1 MAGTVLP
8 PIPEQEI
15 AMSWIMQ
22 VVTSILVALGFGPLA
37 KELGLKVE
45 TRPVAPIRAT
55 ALTDSADGPIEPPI
69 QLPAKTPAAAPQ
81 PAQSMT
87 IDQLGQLLASAG
99 ISVTPN
105 KDASGAVVSY
115 SGQLQWSNGWSGPF
129 TFVLSRNSTYI
140 WIDVKLQ
147 NVTNVSAVPAPA
159 LLKLL
164 QSNGD
169 HGTTNFVVD
178 SSNSLW
184 YYSSWSVD
192 GMTPEFLKQVISSIE
207 TTIQD
212 TANLWSQQALGQAP
226 PPPAPPTPPAN
237 PGSAPAPAPT
247 KP

>member
-1 MAGTVLP
+1 
-8 PIPEQEI
+8 
-15 AMSWIMQ
+15 MSWIMQ

-45 TRPVAPIRAT
+45 TRPVTPIRAA
-55 ALTDSADGPIEPPI
+55 ALANSADGPIAPPT
-69 QLPAKTPAAAPQ
+69 QLPPATPAVVPQ
-81 PAQSMT
+81 PPKSMT

-115 SGQLQWSNGWSGPF
+115 SGQLQWSNGWNGPF

-140 WIDVKLQ
+140 WVDVKLQ
-147 NVTNVSAVPAPA
+147 NVTNVSAVPAQA

-178 SSNSLW
+178 ASNSLW

-192 GMTPEFLKQVISSIE
+192 GMTPDFLKQVISQVEQYI
-207 TTIQD
+207 TD
-212 TANLWSQQALGQAP
+212 TANLWSQQALGQVPP
-226 PPPAPPTPPAN
+226 PPPAQPTPPAIPN
-237 PGSAPAPAPT
+237 PVPAPAPT
-247 KP
+247 PPLAKP